1 MIVDTH
7 CHLYFEELNKDLDGV
22 LSRANELGVN
32 TFICVGTNLSDS
44 YESLILLSLI
54 HI

>member
-32 TFICVGTNLSDS
+32 TFICVGTNISDS
-44 YESLILLSLI
+44 YESLRVSTKI
-54 HI
+54 